1 MVNNPAV
8 SPRSRHGWGRL
19 LRVGFLVLVVAL
31 AVVWVYVKRHQVGQA
46 WGRVSVWPVVGAL
59 ALAAIGAW
67 TGAPAWRD
75 LLTGLGSG
83 LTMKDAQRV
92 FLVGQLGKYIP
103 GGVWT
108 VFAQATMARELEVPK
123 ARSGTASLMSIVLS
137 AVTAGAMGAILLLI
151 TGRDV
156 LGRYGFALLLAL
168 PLLALLHPDV
178 LVWAGRIASKW
189 TGRSV
194 PLQRIP
200 KTALLSAA
208 GWLVAGSVVNGLQVY
223 VLAGSVGGHYPPVLL
238 VIGLFAFAAAAGLMV
253 PISPAGAGVR
263 ELILVFGLSRFMDS
277 GSALL
282 VVLMSRLVMT
292 VADFGLAGAG
302 AAVGHRRGVA
312 PASSP
317 STTT

>member
-1 MVNNPAV
+1 MRPT
-8 SPRSRHGWGRL
+8 RSRPGWGKL
-19 LRVGFLVLVVAL
+19 LRIGFLVLVAAL
-31 AVVWVYVKRHQVGQA
+31 AIVWVYVKRHQVGQA
-46 WGRVSVWPVVGAL
+46 WGRVTLWPVVGAL

-75 LLTGLGSG
+75 LLAGLGSR
-83 LTMKDAQRV
+83 LTLKDAQRV

-137 AVTAGAMGAILLLI
+137 AVTSAAMGAILLLL

-156 LGRYGFALLLAL
+156 LGHYGFALLLAL
-168 PLLALLHPDV
+168 PMLALLHPGV
-178 LVWAGRIASKW
+178 LVWAGRVASKW

-200 KTALLSAA
+200 ETALLAAA
-208 GWLVAGSVVNGLQVY
+208 GWLVAGSVFNGLQVY
-223 VLAGSVGGHYPPVLL
+223 LLAGSIGGHHPPLLL

-253 PISPAGAGVR
+253 PIAPAGAGIR

-282 VVLMSRLVMT
+282 VVLMARLVMT
-292 VADFGLAGAG
+292 VADFGLAGAT
-302 AAVGHRRGVA
+302 AALGRRRG
-312 PASSP
+312 PPST
-317 STTT
+317 STTTTTTTT